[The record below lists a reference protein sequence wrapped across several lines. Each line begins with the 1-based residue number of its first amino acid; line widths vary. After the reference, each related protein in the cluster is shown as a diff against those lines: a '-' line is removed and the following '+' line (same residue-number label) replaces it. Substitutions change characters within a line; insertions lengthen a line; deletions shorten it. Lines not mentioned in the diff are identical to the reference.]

1 MSVFWKTPRVERIFL
16 TMFTVV
22 VCTAILTGNINAKN
36 VDSDKKTIALDPG
49 HGGYDN
55 GAHGLDGTLEKSVTL
70 AFAKMM
76 VMELKENYNTILTRS
91 DDYWVDA
98 YTRAAMA
105 NHSEADVFV
114 SIHTGGSF
122 LHQTNKTSI
131 YFCKQFAKRDA
142 EHGNLQNRSSVN
154 RDVQAD
160 WTNIHK
166 RHETTSRLLAKRI
179 QQHLNKD
186 ATLPNLVV
194 KGAPLMVLEGADM
207 PAILIELGHITNPA
221 IEKSFKDNHVLLNI
235 AIGIRK
241 GIDDFFETGQQSSLS
256 K

>member
-1 MSVFWKTPRVERIFL
+1 MSVFWKTSPMKRIFL
-16 TMFTVV
+16 IMFTVV
-22 VCTAILTGNINAKN
+22 ACASILTGNINAKN
-36 VDSDKKTIALDPG
+36 VKLDKKTIALDPG

-55 GAHGLDGTLEKSVTL
+55 GAKGLDGTLEKSVTL
-70 AFAKMM
+70 AFAKML

-91 DDYWVDA
+91 DDYWVGA
-98 YTRAAMA
+98 HTRAAMA
-105 NHSEADVFV
+105 NHSEADIFI

-122 LHQTNKTSI
+122 LHQTNKTTI
-131 YFCKQFAKRDA
+131 YFYKQFANQDA
-142 EHGNLQNRSSVN
+142 ELGNLQKRSSV
-154 RDVQAD
+154 DGDIQPD

-179 QQHLNKD
+179 KQHLNKD

-194 KGAPLMVLEGADM
+194 KGAPLTVLEGADM

-235 AIGIRK
+235 AVGIRK
-241 GIDDFFETGQQSSLS
+241 GIDDFFETGQQSSLP